1 MKTIRDLIFDTSDLP
16 ANGASR
22 NITIIGDD
30 GAVFNLEIQNED
42 SHYYNFHTN
51 KFQATKTGLTDIII
65 ENGSYSDTVVF
76 PAISD
81 NDHYDVYLYAT
92 INTQHLPR
100 TEFRFADGSLDINS
114 STGSNSDLL
123 QKIIYQYVD
132 VTLTL
137 TAQSITGDS
146 SFNGITVNTNAFSVS
161 RGSNYLKVPFDISVT
176 TGFNKSFTLD
186 TQPGSNDI
194 YSNISRVVGSA
205 PDDISGE
212 SIYPTQTGTSTVN
225 GVVSSGAKVIINSE
239 VSNVATVG
247 DRIIANTATDTV
259 DGEIV
264 NADKIVM
271 DNIVVTRMA
280 VGDRITGTAA
290 LDAALV
296 TVTELDPDG
305 DNEKEFR
312 ASEAISVPDGTTLT
326 FDPEVN
332 RTIVTVAQLNPD
344 GDNVNEFSA
353 STNVKFINGVDL
365 GFFNRKN
372 YRWPLN
378 NIYGL
383 TQNNTVIGDNIAA
396 GTKVSPYI
404 DSTTVFSGTPQ
415 EEKIVNVSINALD
428 SLGSK
433 PTVTNGV
440 ITSQSGNVVFS
451 NQQPLV
457 LAGDTIKFWG
467 QGRQAIFNATGYD
480 IEFTNLKVNLG
491 QVSTRTTSAV
501 SASTSVPVAER
512 AGILNNV
519 STVRGIG
526 IDANNSDPKVASG
539 AHSVSGAGTIVL
551 AKAQTLENGVTL
563 FFDGASNIANIT
575 GEMQIYKVG
584 TENATLYFNLD
595 NILTAT

>member
-22 NITIIGDD
+22 NITIVGDD

-42 SHYYNFHTN
+42 SHYYNFYTN
-51 KFQATKTGLTDIII
+51 KFQAIKTGLTDIII

-146 SFNGITVNTNAFSVS
+146 SFTGITVSADTFSVS

-176 TGFNKSFTLD
+176 TGSNKSFTLD
-186 TQPGSNDI
+186 TQPSGNDI

-205 PDDISGE
+205 ISVSGE
-212 SIYPTQTGTSTVN
+212 NIYPTVTS
-225 GVVSSGAKVIINSE
+225 
-239 VSNVATVG
+239 
-247 DRIIANTATDTV
+247 TDTV
-259 DGEIV
+259 DGTVE
-264 NADKIVM
+264 NATKIVM
-271 DNIVVTRMA
+271 DTNVASTMV
-280 VGDRITGTAA
+280 VGDKVTG
-290 LDAALV
+290 LSSGDGV
-296 TVTELDPDG
+296 TVAELDPDG
-305 DNEKEFR
+305 DNPKEF
-312 ASEAISVPDGTTLT
+312 SVSANVSIDDGATLS
-326 FDPEVN
+326 FS
-332 RTIVTVAQLNPD
+332 
-344 GDNVNEFSA
+344 NEKHHVWS
-353 STNVKFINGVDL
+353 
-365 GFFNRKN
+365 
-372 YRWPLN
+372 LN

-396 GTKVSPYI
+396 GTKISPYI

-415 EEKIVNVSINALD
+415 EEEIINVSINALD

-440 ITSQSGNVVFS
+440 ITSQSGNVVFN

-480 IEFTNLKVNLG
+480 IEFTNLKVTLG

-512 AGILNNV
+512 AGILDNV

-526 IDANNSDPKVASG
+526 IDANNNDPKVASG
-539 AHSVSGAGTIVL
+539 AGAVSGAGTIVL

-584 TENATLYFNLD
+584 TENTSLYFNLD

>member
-42 SHYYNFHTN
+42 SHYYNFYTN

-65 ENGSYSDTVVF
+65 ENGSYNDTVFF

-137 TAQSITGDS
+137 TAQSIIGDS
-146 SFNGITVNTNAFSVS
+146 SFTGITVNTNTFSVS

-176 TGFNKSFTLD
+176 TGSNKSFTLD
-186 TQPGSNDI
+186 TQPSSNDI
-194 YSNISRVVGSA
+194 YSIVSRVVGSA

-212 SIYPTQTGTSTVN
+212 SIYPAVTSTDTVN
-225 GVVSSGAKVIINSE
+225 GA
-239 VSNVATVG
+239 VSNAAKIIMDTAVAST
-247 DRIIANTATDTV
+247 
-259 DGEIV
+259 
-264 NADKIVM
+264 
-271 DNIVVTRMA
+271 MA
-280 VGDRITGTAA
+280 VGDKVTGFGEQATTVIT
-290 LDAALV
+290 V
-296 TVTELDPDG
+296 E
-305 DNEKEFR
+305 E
-312 ASEAISVPDGTTLT
+312 
-326 FDPEVN
+326 
-332 RTIVTVAQLNPD
+332 LNPD
-344 GDNVNEFSA
+344 GNNVNEFSVSA
-353 STNVKFINGVDL
+353 NISVDDGATL
-365 GFFNRKN
+365 SFSNQKN

-383 TQNNTVIGDNIAA
+383 TQNNTVIGDNVAA
-396 GTKVSPYI
+396 STKVSPYI

-415 EEKIVNVSINALD
+415 EEEIINVSINALD
-428 SLGSK
+428 SLGAK

-440 ITSQSGNVVFS
+440 ITSQSGNVVFN
-451 NQQPLV
+451 NQQPLA

-480 IEFTNLKVNLG
+480 IEFTNLKVTLG

-512 AGILNNV
+512 AGILDNV

-526 IDANNSDPKVASG
+526 IDANNNDPKVASG
-539 AHSVSGAGTIVL
+539 AGAVSGAGTIVL

-563 FFDGASNIANIT
+563 FFDGASNVANIT

-584 TENATLYFNLD
+584 TENTLLYFNLD